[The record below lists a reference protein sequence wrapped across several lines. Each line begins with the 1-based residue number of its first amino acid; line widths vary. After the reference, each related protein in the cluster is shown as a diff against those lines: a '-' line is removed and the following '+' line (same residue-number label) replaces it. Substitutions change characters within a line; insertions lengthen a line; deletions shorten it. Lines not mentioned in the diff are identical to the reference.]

1 MQLSNRIEA
10 IANYLLIAVHVAG
23 IVGFIFL
30 GPWFCKLSWFSLG
43 LSTLIVLL
51 FSKQSIDAILL
62 PFLLAFSIG
71 YIVEVVGVKTGF
83 PFGQYYYGSSFG
95 IKLFSVP
102 LMIGIN
108 WAILNYCSLQVLKQ
122 LKLKN
127 FSILVIGSAL
137 LMTGMDF
144 LIEQICMHY
153 NFWFFSTGKAGLAN
167 YAAWFVI
174 SACISFFSLKNF
186 TNHVNSMAVKLFL
199 YQLLFFIF
207 LNLYHY
213 LK

>member
-1 MQLSNRIEA
+1 MQLSKRTEVIS
-10 IANYLLIAVHVAG
+10 NYLLIAVHIAG
-23 IVGFIFL
+23 ALGFIFL
-30 GPWFCKLSWFSLG
+30 GAWFWKLSWFSLA
-43 LSTLIVLL
+43 LCTCIVLL
-51 FSKQSIDAILL
+51 FSKQSIEAVLL
-62 PFLLAFSIG
+62 PFILAFGVGFIAE
-71 YIVEVVGVKTGF
+71 IIGVKTGF
-83 PFGQYYYGSSFG
+83 PFGYYYYGNAFG

-102 LMIGIN
+102 LMIGVN

-127 FSILVIGSAL
+127 FWILVIGSAL

-153 NFWFFSTGKAGLAN
+153 NFWFFNTGKAGLAN
-167 YAAWFVI
+167 YAAWFLI
-174 SACISFFSLKNF
+174 SAGISFFTLKNF
-186 TNHVNSMAVKLFL
+186 TNHLNSMAVKLFL